1 MVLRAYGRLPRRVR
15 TFAVRR
21 VAPPFR
27 VGAMCVVER
36 DDGSVLLLRNSY
48 RKNWGLPGGL
58 LRRGEEVDAAARR
71 EVREETGISVELA
84 GPPGV
89 IVDAGARRV
98 DVVFRAR
105 PLAGAAAAPSSPE
118 IVEARWFS
126 PDELPAMQKESAAAL
141 RLAGDPD
148 GGG

>member
-48 RKNWGLPGGL
+48 RKGWGLPGGL

-89 IVDAGARRV
+89 IVDARARRV

-105 PLAGAAAAPSSPE
+105 PLAAAAAAPSSPE

-126 PDELPAMQKESAAAL
+126 PEELPAMQKESAAAL

>member
-1 MVLRAYGRLPRRVR
+1 MGDRTPWGRLQSMMLRAYGRLPRRVR

-48 RKNWGLPGGL
+48 RKGWGLPGGL

-89 IVDAGARRV
+89 IVDARARR
-98 DVVFRAR
+98 RRPTPWPTGAGPAR
-105 PLAGAAAAPSSPE
+105 GPGVGEPT
-118 IVEARWFS
+118 
-126 PDELPAMQKESAAAL
+126 
-141 RLAGDPD
+141 
-148 GGG
+148 